1 MEIKSPADIVL
12 RGVTLL
18 VYGQSG
24 VGKTT
29 LIRTIPGRKL
39 ILSAEGGLLSLQGT
53 DINYVDIHTMDNLT
67 EAFTHVVNHID
78 DYDCIILDSLS
89 ELAEVILSAEKK
101 STKDPRQ
108 AYLVMQDQIMDLV
121 RAFRDLPVTVYMTAK
136 VEKSRDD
143 ISGRIMFAPSI
154 PGQKSTQN
162 LPYQFDEVLA
172 MRSETNESNE
182 NVRFIQTFSDSS
194 WCCKDRSGKLDAY
207 EEADL
212 GKILTKIGGERK

>member
-1 MEIKSPADIVL
+1 MEIKSTADIAL

-29 LIRTIPGRKL
+29 LIKTIPGRKL

-53 DINYVDIHTMDNLT
+53 DIQYVDIHTMDELT
-67 EAFTHVVNHID
+67 EAFNHVVEHLE

-89 ELAEVILSAEKK
+89 ELAEVILSSEKK
-101 STKDPRQ
+101 ESKDVRQ
-108 AYLVMQDQIMDLV
+108 AYLGMQDQIMDLV

-136 VEKSRDD
+136 QERVQSD
-143 ISGRIMFAPSI
+143 SGRLLFGPSM
-154 PGQKSTQN
+154 PGQKLSQQ
-162 LPYQFDEVLA
+162 LPYVFDELLA
-172 MRSETNESNE
+172 MRSETNENNE
-182 NVRFIQTFSDSS
+182 NIRFIQTFSDSC

-207 EEADL
+207 EDADL